1 MGSLLVQAAPWK
13 RSLAVYTRVP
23 PTGAPEAFVAL
34 LRATWAAP
42 GVSAADEAP
51 VSSAAP
57 DG

>member
-1 MGSLLVQAAPWK
+1 MVLALEPAWK

-23 PTGAPEAFVAL
+23 PHRAAEAFVAL

-42 GVSAADEAP
+42 GVSGADEAP
-51 VSSAAP
+51 TSPAAP